1 MKRNLMP
8 ALRTWAAAAL
18 IFPSVAFA
26 QLSAPV
32 PPEIAARNYLLLDVT
47 TGQLLAAKD
56 PDAPVEQASLTK
68 LMTAYVVFDALRAK
82 KVSLE
87 QTLPVSER
95 AWKMPG
101 SRMFIDPKMQVKI
114 DDLLSGMIIQ
124 SGNDASMALAEGV
137 GGTEQNFVR
146 LMNEQAKALGML
158 NTGYKNPE
166 GLTEPG
172 HITTAKDLSI
182 LATRLM
188 KDFPEYMHYYS
199 TKQWSYPGT
208 PKSNGTNRN
217 TLLFRDPSVD
227 GLKTGHTNAAGY
239 CLVATA
245 KRQVPNAGER
255 RLISI
260 LLGAASD
267 KDRANES
274 QKLLNWG
281 YTAFDTVKLF
291 DGGQAVATPKAWKG
305 AQDTVKMGSATP
317 IVINVPAGTA
327 GKVETQVVSQEPLIA
342 PFTKGQ
348 KLGTLKVM
356 AGGQQVAE
364 VPLVALE
371 DVGEAGIFGRAWD
384 AIRLWIK

>member
-1 MKRNLMP
+1 MKSILMP
-8 ALRTWAAAAL
+8 AVRTWAAAAL
-18 IFPSVAFA
+18 LLPAVAMA
-26 QLSAPV
+26 QLATPM
-32 PPEIAARNYLLLDVT
+32 PPEIAARNYLLLDLT
-47 TGQLLAAKD
+47 TGQVLAAKD
-56 PDAPVEQASLTK
+56 PDAAVEPASLTK
-68 LMTAYVVFDALRAK
+68 LMSAYVVFDALRAK

-101 SRMFIDPKMQVKI
+101 SRMFIDPKMQVKV
-114 DDLLSGMIIQ
+114 DDLLHGMIVQ
-124 SGNDASMALAEGV
+124 SGNDATMALAEGV
-137 GGTEQNFVR
+137 GGTAENFVR
-146 LMNEQAKALGML
+146 LMNEQAKQLGMTG
-158 NTGYKNPE
+158 TGYKNPE
-166 GLTEPG
+166 GLTEAG
-172 HITTAKDLSI
+172 HTTTAKDLGI
-182 LATRLM
+182 LANRLM
-188 KDFPEYMHYYS
+188 KDFPEYMHYYA
-199 TKQWSYPGT
+199 TKQWFYPGT

-217 TLLFRDPSVD
+217 TLLFRDPTVD

-255 RLISI
+255 RLVSI

-267 KDRANES
+267 KDRSNES

-305 AQDTVKMGSATP
+305 AQATVKMGSIAP
-317 IVINVPAGTA
+317 IVINVPAGTG